1 MARRTRRDLSDK
13 RIRKFVHQS
22 QKGGSRQSDK
32 QTSANSS
39 LKNIL
44 KPVFY
49 LFLLA
54 IFIFIIFH
62 LAESFNF
69 ASFFTGQN
77 QDMETGLVGDTSS
90 SAGKSSAE
98 NIPSEEQEPLIQPVP
113 QKTQVEVLNGCGAAG
128 VAKQTTDYLRTED
141 IDVVSMGNY
150 KNYSV
155 PNSMVIDRMGERQ
168 TAEKIA
174 KIMGIAN
181 DQIKTEIDESKQLA
195 ASIVIGKDYKN
206 LKPFKK

>member
-22 QKGGSRQSDK
+22 QKGGSGQSDK

-44 KPVFY
+44 KPAFY

-69 ASFFTGQN
+69 ASFFTRQN
-77 QDMETGLVGDTSS
+77 QDMETSLVGDTSS

>member
-1 MARRTRRDLSDK
+1 
-13 RIRKFVHQS
+13 
-22 QKGGSRQSDK
+22 
-32 QTSANSS
+32 
-39 LKNIL
+39 L

-77 QDMETGLVGDTSS
+77 QDMETSLVGDTSS
-90 SAGKSSAE
+90 SGGESPTE

>member
-1 MARRTRRDLSDK
+1 LARRTRRDLSDK

-22 QKGGSRQSDK
+22 QKGGSHQSDK
-32 QTSANSS
+32 QTSAKFS
-39 LKNIL
+39 LINFL

-54 IFIFIIFH
+54 IFIFIIYQ

-69 ASFFTGQN
+69 ASFFNGQN
-77 QDMETGLVGDTSS
+77 QGMETSLVGDTTS
-90 SAGKSSAE
+90 SAGENPTE

-113 QKTQVEVLNGCGAAG
+113 QKTQVEVLNGCGVAG
-128 VAKQTTDYLRTED
+128 VAKKTTDYLRTDD

-155 PNSMVIDRMGERQ
+155 PKSMVIDRIGEKQ

-174 KIMGIAN
+174 KIMGISN

>member
-77 QDMETGLVGDTSS
+77 QDMETSLVGDTSS
-90 SAGKSSAE
+90 SAGESPTE